1 MELLAPR
8 DVAEVVEDVYASLGV
23 RRVINATCHWT
34 RFGGTIMPPQVLAAM
49 HAAANAYVDVGAL
62 LDAAS
67 ERISRHTHADATYVV
82 SGCAAALMVGAAA
95 VMVGEDARKA
105 AMLPEIAGPRRWI
118 ARRFDRRAVPGTAE
132 LPTAYTHFGY
142 AQAVRGAGGTFVEV
156 GTEDAVLIEEI
167 DAAIDDETAG
177 MYWLAGDPPGA
188 PSPEALIALARDRA
202 VPILI
207 DASNVLPPPE
217 SLHRY
222 IDAGADLVAF
232 SGGKGLHGPQGSG
245 FLTGRADLVRAARA
259 LGSPNQGIGRVC
271 KVSKEE
277 MVGLVTALDLWVDR
291 DHRAERRRAE
301 RRTLWLYDQLGGL
314 TDAEPEYVAVDHL
327 GRPFPT
333 VHLRLDS
340 GAGMTERTL
349 RQRLLDGSP
358 SIAIMP
364 GFDPW
369 TARIDVREL
378 DEEDI
383 QKVADAIL
391 AILMPASIGR

>member
-8 DVAEVVEDVYASLGV
+8 DASDVVSDVYASLGV

-34 RFGGTIMPPQVLAAM
+34 RFGGTIMPPEVLAAM
-49 HAAANAYVDVGAL
+49 QASASAYVDVGAL

-67 ERISRHTHADATYVV
+67 ARISRHTHAEASYVV
-82 SGCAAALMVGAAA
+82 SGCAAALLVGAAA
-95 VMVGEDARKA
+95 VMVGEDRRLA
-105 AMLPEIAGPRRWI
+105 AELPAIGGRRRWI
-118 ARRFDRRAVPGTAE
+118 ARRFERRRPPGGVDASI
-132 LPTAYTHFGY
+132 PYTHYGY

-156 GTEDAVLIEEI
+156 GADDAVSIDEI

-177 MYWLAGDPPGA
+177 IYWLAGDPPGA
-188 PSPEALIALARDRA
+188 PPPEAVIALARGRG

-245 FLTGRADLVRAARA
+245 FLSGRADLLRAARA

-277 MVGLVTALDLWVDR
+277 IVGLVTALELWVGR

-301 RRTLWLYDQLGGL
+301 RRTLWLHDQLGGL

-333 VHLRLDS
+333 VHLRLDPD
-340 GAGMTERTL
+340 AGLTEDIL

-358 SIAIMP
+358 SVAIMP
-364 GFDPW
+364 GFDTW

-383 QKVADAIL
+383 QRVADAIL

>member
-1 MELLAPR
+1 
-8 DVAEVVEDVYASLGV
+8 
-23 RRVINATCHWT
+23 
-34 RFGGTIMPPQVLAAM
+34 
-49 HAAANAYVDVGAL
+49 
-62 LDAAS
+62 
-67 ERISRHTHADATYVV
+67 
-82 SGCAAALMVGAAA
+82 
-95 VMVGEDARKA
+95 MVGEDRQLA
-105 AMLPEIAGPRRWI
+105 AALPEVAGPRRWI
-118 ARRFDRRAVPGTAE
+118 ARRFDRRSGPGSARASN
-132 LPTAYTHFGY
+132 PYTHYGY
-142 AQAVRGAGGTFVEV
+142 AQAVRGAGGTFAEV
-156 GTEDAVLIEEI
+156 GAEDGVSIEEI
-167 DAAIDDETAG
+167 EAAIGDETAG
-177 MYWLAGDPPGA
+177 IYWLAGDPPGA
-188 PSPEALIALARDRA
+188 PPPEAVIGLARSRG

-277 MVGLVTALDLWVDR
+277 IVGLVTAIDRWVER

-301 RRTLWLYDQLGGL
+301 RRTLWLHDQLGGL

-333 VHLRLDS
+333 VHLRLDPD
-340 GAGMTERTL
+340 AGVTEDVL

-364 GFDPW
+364 GFDAW

-378 DEEDI
+378 GEEDI
-383 QKVADAIL
+383 QRVADAIL